1 MCTPSLMAR
10 CTEALVCCES
20 ACKSGRAVRRM
31 SICESAE
38 YPRLTA
44 ALPSVYLR
52 SDCECRKKPS
62 CVSVKVRRDTV
73 GLASPVRAAI
83 SWLASQRSRG
93 PKQRTTSS
101 PRPSALMNLRSS
113 WLASSFF
120 AVLRRMR
127 GTEYSFAS
135 RNPPRKEQGVMD
147 LAFTPEELAFRDEV
161 RAFLEASLPAATRRK
176 VLEGHEAS
184 REETRQWQRI
194 LFERGWGGPNWPR
207 EFGGTGWDP
216 VRQSIFEEESAAAGA
231 PRLLPFGLKM
241 VGPVIMRFGNAAQQ
255 KRFLPRILSGE
266 DWWAQGYSEPGS
278 GSDLA
283 SLKTRAERSDGRYL
297 VNGQKTWITLAQHA
311 NWIFCLVRTDPAVKK
326 QAGISFLLI
335 DMKSRGVT
343 VRPITLLDGSHE
355 VNEVWF
361 EDVEVPFENLVG
373 DENSGWTYA
382 KFLLGHERTNIAG
395 VGASKRELARL
406 KRIASEEIK
415 DGKPLLADPGFAA
428 RVAQVEIDL
437 MALEITN
444 LRVLAAE
451 AERRA
456 PGAEA
461 SLLKIKG
468 TEIQQALSELMMQA
482 VGPRALPSR
491 GGTSMGPAYASPLA
505 ATYLNLRKTS
515 IYGGSN
521 EIQKNIIAQT
531 ILGI

>member
-1 MCTPSLMAR
+1 
-10 CTEALVCCES
+10 
-20 ACKSGRAVRRM
+20 
-31 SICESAE
+31 
-38 YPRLTA
+38 
-44 ALPSVYLR
+44 
-52 SDCECRKKPS
+52 
-62 CVSVKVRRDTV
+62 
-73 GLASPVRAAI
+73 
-83 SWLASQRSRG
+83 
-93 PKQRTTSS
+93 
-101 PRPSALMNLRSS
+101 
-113 WLASSFF
+113 
-120 AVLRRMR
+120 
-127 GTEYSFAS
+127 
-135 RNPPRKEQGVMD
+135 MD
-147 LAFTPEELAFRDEV
+147 LNFTHEELAFRDEV
-161 RAFLEASLPAATRRK
+161 RAFIEANVPAETRRK
-176 VLEGHEAS
+176 VLEGLEVS
-184 REETRQWQRI
+184 RDETVGWQQALYRH
-194 LFERGWGGPNWPR
+194 GWGGPNWSK

-216 VRQSIFEEESAAAGA
+216 VRQYVFEEESAAGGA

-266 DWWAQGYSEPGS
+266 DWWAQGYSEPGA

-283 SLKTRAERSDGRYL
+283 SLKTRAERRHDRYI
-297 VNGQKTWITLAQHA
+297 VNGQKTWITLAHHA

-335 DMKSRGVT
+335 DMKSPGVT

-361 EDVEVPFENLVG
+361 EDVEVPVENLVG

-406 KRIASEEIK
+406 KRIASEERK

-451 AERRA
+451 ADRRA
-456 PGAEA
+456 PGPEA

-468 TEIQQALSELMMQA
+468 TEIQQAISELMLHA
-482 VGPRALPSR
+482 AGPRALPMRR
-491 GGTSMGPAYASPLA
+491 GATRGAPSAVPSYAAPVA
-505 ATYLNLRKTS
+505 AGYLNLRKTS
-515 IYGGSN
+515 IYGGSH
-521 EIQKNIIAQT
+521 EIQEDIIAQT
-531 ILGI
+531 ILGL